1 MNHIALPPWIPIS
14 NNSNTGAAV
23 RFLLITAALLCAPLP
38 VARSGDAPDN
48 PGKTNKL
55 LLVENGVS
63 RAPIVIFEGAPPM
76 TRRAAEELAEYIE
89 KISGARPEVIEGEP
103 NPIPAHAIWIGY
115 QPVLAK
121 LFPDIDFDFQ
131 HPEEILIA
139 ANENHLVIAGRDR
152 WDPDHLVVEGI
163 DEKIVGRQQEYGTVN
178 AVYTFLQEQL
188 GIRWLWPGEL
198 GEDVPRRA
206 TISIAPIQYRYHPQ
220 IRARGGLF
228 NFSALGNRGYGRAH
242 EWTRRQRLQLGSLE
256 LHGGHAF
263 TDWWERFHETHRE
276 YFALQPDGQ
285 RSGFPNPRTVKL
297 CQSNPAVWQQWL
309 ADVEKKLEKDPTLQV
324 FSGSPNDGW
333 ASGHCTCENCRVWDH
348 PDGEPRQ
355 FHWKSGNE
363 IHPALSD
370 RHVTFANR
378 LAGLLK
384 ERYPDKQYYVSMIA
398 YGHSRPAPVQAVP
411 AENVIMVSV
420 ANFFGRSD
428 DDDRGSTR
436 GTTHREQFAAWGKVA
451 SHLMWRPNTGSP
463 AGWQQGLPDVSMTQ
477 LAEDFRFVAD
487 NHCIGLFVDSVWE
500 HWATQGPQYYL
511 MTQLAWNPRIDD
523 QAVLD
528 DYYRRAFGPAAE
540 HVKAYFTVFET
551 ARQAHVAKHGGR
563 AGLSKFT
570 ELYTADLLKRAKR
583 ELDRAVADVAAGPE
597 LYRRRVE
604 FVAAGFDY
612 THRMVENIHFMEH
625 YWAKPDE
632 QVAKKVLANWEA
644 IQKIFDAHPYALNPG
659 PLRPT
664 TPRMAGLHPDYP
676 ARKWKPQPKSERPQD
691 LDLD

>member
-1 MNHIALPPWIPIS
+1 MRVTAVGVLIA
-14 NNSNTGAAV
+14 
-23 RFLLITAALLCAPLP
+23 AALLAWP
-38 VARSGDAPDN
+38 VPAVPRDKASNGSSKAA
-48 PGKTNKL
+48 KL
-55 LLVENGVS
+55 VLVENGVS
-63 RAPIVIFEGAPPM
+63 RAPIVVFEGAPPM
-76 TRRAAEELAEYIE
+76 TRRAADELAEYIE
-89 KISGARPEVIEGEP
+89 KISGARPKVIEGQPDPLPER
-103 NPIPAHAIWIGY
+103 AIWVGF
-115 QPVLAK
+115 QPKLK
-121 LFPDIDFDFQ
+121 ELFPKVAFEFE

-139 ANENHLVIAGRDR
+139 AGENHLVIAGRDR
-152 WDPDHLVVEGI
+152 WDADHLVVEGI

-178 AVYTFLQEQL
+178 AVYTFLQQQL
-188 GIRWLWPGEL
+188 GVRWLWPGEL

-206 TISIAPIQYRYHPQ
+206 TISIAPTEYRYHPQ
-220 IRARGGLF
+220 IRARSGLF
-228 NFSALGNRGYGRAH
+228 NFSALSNRGYGRAH
-242 EWTRRQRLQLGSLE
+242 KWTRRQRLQLGSLQ
-256 LHGGHAF
+256 LQGGHAF
-263 TDWWERFHETHRE
+263 TDWWERFHEAHRE
-276 YFALQPDGQ
+276 YFALQPDGE

-333 ASGHCTCENCRVWDH
+333 ASGHCTCENCRAWDH

-384 ERYPDKQYYVSMIA
+384 KRYPNKDYYVLMLA
-398 YGHSRPAPVQAVP
+398 YGHSRPAPVKAVP

-420 ANFFGRSD
+420 ANFLGRSD

-436 GTTHREQFAAWGKVA
+436 GTTHREQFAGWGKVA

-477 LAEDFRFVAD
+477 SAKDFRFVAD

-511 MTQLAWNPRIDD
+511 MAQLAWNPRIDE

-528 DYYRRAFGPAAE
+528 DYY
-540 HVKAYFTVFET
+540 H
-551 ARQAHVAKHGGR
+551 
-563 AGLSKFT
+563 
-570 ELYTADLLKRAKR
+570 
-583 ELDRAVADVAAGPE
+583 
-597 LYRRRVE
+597 RRVE
-604 FVAAGFDY
+604 FVPAGFEY

-625 YWAKPDE
+625 YWSQPDE
-632 QVAKKVLANWEA
+632 RVAKKVLANWEA
-644 IQKIFDAHPYALNPG
+644 IQKILEALIVT
-659 PLRPT
+659 LRT
-664 TPRMAGLHPDYP
+664 
-676 ARKWKPQPKSERPQD
+676 
-691 LDLD
+691 